1 MGIHSKGN
9 FAVRSACKIALL
21 SSSDSRPENSSNG
34 NHSQFWKNLW
44 RLNVPNKIKSF
55 AWRASCN
62 ILPTKENLCHCKVL
76 DDPIYEACGL
86 EVESSGPLFQSYD
99 QAQKVWKLSRFL
111 FDNCGVHFRDFIDLL
126 WHLQFI
132 QRVGNDLLEL
142 VIIVAWSMWFNRN
155 VVQQGKARQAVT
167 ILQKARLLLDEF

>member
-55 AWRASCN
+55 AWRASRN
-62 ILPTKENLCHCKVL
+62 TLPKKENLCHRKVL
-76 DDPIYEACGL
+76 DDQIYEACGL
-86 EVESSGPLFQSYD
+86 DAESSGHDSP
-99 QAQKVWKLSRFL
+99 
-111 FDNCGVHFRDFIDLL
+111 IP
-126 WHLQFI
+126 
-132 QRVGNDLLEL
+132 EL
-142 VIIVAWSMWFNRN
+142 
-155 VVQQGKARQAVT
+155 
-167 ILQKARLLLDEF
+167 